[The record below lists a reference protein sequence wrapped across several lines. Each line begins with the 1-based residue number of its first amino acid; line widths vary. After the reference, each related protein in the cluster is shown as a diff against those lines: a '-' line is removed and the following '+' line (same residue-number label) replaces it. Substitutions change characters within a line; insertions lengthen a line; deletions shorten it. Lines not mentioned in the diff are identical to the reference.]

1 MEVREA
7 RCHFLAAVLA
17 ADGMMHDDERTM
29 LEADMLTRELDDEE
43 KDRVRA
49 FNGLEAAAERLKAE
63 PESLRQEVM
72 DQLVEAALV
81 DGKLTPLETAAVKR
95 LGALLGL

>member
-1 MEVREA
+1 METREA

-29 LEADMLTRELDDEE
+29 LEAEMLARELDDEE

-49 FNGLEAAAERLKAE
+49 FNGLDDAAARLKGE
-63 PESLRQEVM
+63 PEALRQEIV

-95 LGALLGL
+95 LTALLGL